1 MIRTKKE
8 KRERLAA
15 IIEAL
20 KQLYPDA
27 PCALEYEGD
36 PWRLL
41 VMARLSAQCT
51 DKRVNIVS
59 RELFKKYPDPTSL
72 ALASISEVEDIVR
85 PCGLY
90 KMKAQSIVDASH
102 MLITKFGGELPQDMD
117 SLLQLPG
124 VGRKI
129 ANLLIGD
136 IFGGG
141 AIVCDTHFM
150 RICGRLGMYKEG
162 LKDAGRVEFIMRDL
176 MDISEGSDF
185 CHRRVIFGREICTAR
200 APLCHSCPI
209 RELCEKGRPRAS
221 SASGGGE

>member
-1 MIRTKKE
+1 MIKSKRE
-8 KRERLAA
+8 KRERLSAV
-15 IIEAL
+15 IEAL
-20 KQLYPDA
+20 RQLYPDA

-36 PWRLL
+36 PWKLL

-59 RELFKKYPDPTSL
+59 RELFEKYPD
-72 ALASISEVEDIVR
+72 ALSMAEAELEDVENIVR

-90 KMKAQSIVDASH
+90 KMKAQSIIEASQ
-102 MLITKFGGELPQDMD
+102 MLVSKYGGVLPSDMD
-117 SLLQLPG
+117 SLLEFPG

-162 LKDAGRVEFIMRDL
+162 LKDAGRVEFIMREL

-185 CHRRVIFGREICTAR
+185 CHRIVIFGREICTAR
-200 APLCHSCPI
+200 SPACHSCPI
-209 RELCEKGRPRAS
+209 RRLCDHGRK
-221 SASGGGE
+221 